1 MNDMTKPT
9 FQDGATPNLDE
20 LTNPFSTLFAIAN
33 SGSLVG
39 FPASKDECAT
49 AMISSLPVA
58 FLNLVADGSFK
69 GGPLLDLSESKG
81 IKTATAKEISN
92 NYSFICPVVK
102 LYPCKAGCGEPMETH
117 GFFKQLLSLIR

>member
-1 MNDMTKPT
+1 M
-9 FQDGATPNLDE
+9 
-20 LTNPFSTLFAIAN
+20 
-33 SGSLVG
+33 LVG

-49 AMISSLPVA
+49 AMVSSLPVA

-69 GGPLLDLSESKG
+69 GGPVLDLSESKG

-102 LYPCKAGCGEPMETH
+102 LYPCKAGYGKPMETQC
-117 GFFKQLLSLIR
+117 FFRHLLSLIR